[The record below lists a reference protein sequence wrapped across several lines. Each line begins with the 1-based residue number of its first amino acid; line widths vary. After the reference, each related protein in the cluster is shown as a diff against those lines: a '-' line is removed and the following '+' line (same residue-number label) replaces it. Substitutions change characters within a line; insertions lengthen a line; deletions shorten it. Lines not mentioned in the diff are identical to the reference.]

1 MGAIEFIAGLGKYPR
16 LSRPTAQMS
25 AVEKSLL
32 LVGADAHARVL
43 INAKLPKPPWAVD
56 ARWHGQVLAS
66 QRSLYETLNDK
77 ADELIAAI
85 KMGGNVQLNIGAL
98 EYYDALWSAY
108 LGASYAVAPLAQA
121 LGRGETGLD
130 TEFEERLGVLQAVAD
145 QLKSDMPLLKKG
157 AFGPLSTGI
166 DVMWKSVC
174 SAPQNKGSA
183 ECVSRGLGVEPVSIA
198 VGVTIVLGIALI
210 VGISYCVIKF
220 YELKKFN
227 ERWLARCTGQQ
238 LDAATMQ
245 WCNQTGGPPPA
256 FDPNAMV
263 KTIAIVAGI
272 GLGAYAF
279 ITFLPQIVGRV
290 AAARK
295 VGKEAG

>member
-1 MGAIEFIAGLGKYPR
+1 MGAIEFIASLGNYPR
-16 LSRPTAQMS
+16 LPRPTAQMS
-25 AVEKSLL
+25 AIEKTMLL
-32 LVGADAHARVL
+32 LDASAHAGAL
-43 INAKLPKPPWAVD
+43 INAKLPKPAWAVD
-56 ARWHGQVLAS
+56 ARWHPQVLAS
-66 QRSLYETLNDK
+66 QRSLYETLSDK
-77 ADELIAAI
+77 ADELIAAV
-85 KMGGNVQLNIGAL
+85 KMGGNVQLNVGAL

-108 LGASYAVAPLAQA
+108 LGASYAVPPLGQA

-130 TEFEERLGVLQAVAD
+130 AEFEQRLGVLQAVAD
-145 QLKSDMPLLKKG
+145 QLKSDMPLLQKG
-157 AFGPLSTGI
+157 AFGPLSKGI
-166 DVMWKSVC
+166 DAMWQSVC
-174 SAPQNKGSA
+174 AAPQNKGASG
-183 ECVSRGLGVEPVSIA
+183 CVERGLGVEPVSIA
-198 VGVTIVLGIALI
+198 VGVTIVLSIALI
-210 VGISYCVIKF
+210 IGLSYCVIKF

-238 LDAATMQ
+238 LDAGTMQ

-256 FDPNAMV
+256 FDPNALV